1 MCCIRFPQLG
11 HSAHSGARSN
21 FDVRKSWI
29 ACLSW
34 PRSFCREDFENESD
48 DTEPEKY
55 EVVIGFTT
63 KGSVTGVKVSGARQ
77 GAPEGLSRGPRSCF
91 SGFFSGGKM
100 PFSAV
105 SGRNLR
111 LGGDLP

>member
-11 HSAHSGARSN
+11 HTAHSGALSD

-34 PRSFCREDFENESD
+34 PCSFCRGDFENDSD

-55 EVVIGFTT
+55 EVVMGLLLKKT
-63 KGSVTGVKVSGARQ
+63 VTGIGAEGARQ
-77 GAPEGLSRGPRSCF
+77 GAPDGLS
-91 SGFFSGGKM
+91 
-100 PFSAV
+100 
-105 SGRNLR
+105 
-111 LGGDLP
+111 